1 MYLAV
6 PELQRLC
13 YGPYVS
19 TGRLGYSRDS
29 RNQISH
35 TARKSRIFILL
46 ENQIVALETLA
57 QLSYRKTLGPETF
70 SRNEEL
76 EEVTSDTTPR
86 GLGRWVHRK
95 CVCFTRMKSWVWTPR
110 TQIKGQ
116 AWWQMPV
123 TPSLSR
129 WETEGNDLWKSV
141 GHLAWHAEFQANK
154 IPVTN

>member
-1 MYLAV
+1 MGPTWALADLGTHGI
-6 PELQRLC
+6 PETRFPTQQGKAGSSS
-13 YGPYVS
+13 YW
-19 TGRLGYSRDS
+19 
-29 RNQISH
+29 
-35 TARKSRIFILL
+35 K
-46 ENQIVALETLA
+46 NQIVALETLA
-57 QLSYRKTLGPETF
+57 QLSYRKTLGSKTF

-76 EEVTSDTTPR
+76 EEVTSDTAPR
-86 GLGRWVHRK
+86 GLGRQVHRK